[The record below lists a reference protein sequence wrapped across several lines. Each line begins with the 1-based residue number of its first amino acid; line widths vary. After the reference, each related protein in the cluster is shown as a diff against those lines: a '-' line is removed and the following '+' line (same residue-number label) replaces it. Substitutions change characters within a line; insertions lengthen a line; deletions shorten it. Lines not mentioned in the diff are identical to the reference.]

1 MWSVIYLLRALATPN
16 RSGVAF
22 KSCLLEAVKFPF
34 HYCLVIFSDTFF
46 FFFSLGFAIRNKTA
60 FSGACERSFAK
71 LFLLFIK
78 MYLRRC
84 FGCAVRSS
92 LEVCLLTARRM
103 FHFGECLPSD
113 VALELLGMKIQ
124 STRDCALKVVSL

>member
-1 MWSVIYLLRALATPN
+1 MWGVIYLLRALATPN

-22 KSCLLEAVKFPF
+22 RSCLLEAVKFPF
-34 HYCLVIFSDTFF
+34 RYCLVIFSDTFF
-46 FFFSLGFAIRNKTA
+46 FFFHWVLQSETKQHSVELVRD
-60 FSGACERSFAK
+60 
-71 LFLLFIK
+71 LLQSCFCCLLR

-124 STRDCALKVVSL
+124 STRDCSLKVVSL